1 MEHGKY
7 TKKLGENRIGVLKE
21 SLGVKV
27 FYDHG
32 GKDALTKAGLNI
44 WNLILFWG

>member
-7 TKKLGENRIGVLKE
+7 TKKLGENLIGVLKE

-27 FYDHG
+27 FHDHG
-32 GKDALTKAGLNI
+32 GKDALTKLVRRA
-44 WNLILFWG
+44 FDPKQA